1 MDLSVLL
8 EPKIDLERLS
18 EVLDGF
24 GHEGRVHTTRT
35 WDKKKMSAIY
45 EACDGFKPLTLDDL
59 VPPSIGPL
67 VEVICDLKNSLP
79 AFSVSQKRFCR
90 PTDPAAHPDKLWG
103 YNETNHFQE
112 SVHGPGY
119 FVAKTSEKA
128 GEVNVDYKELPPEK
142 PASWPK
148 IVDNTGVGGL
158 VYGNMVDR
166 MRKIS
171 NHVFIGRAER
181 NGTRG
186 SSSFASTSAEV
197 V

>member
-8 EPKIDLERLS
+8 EPKIDLARLS
-18 EVLDGF
+18 EVLDGL
-24 GHEGRVHTTRT
+24 GHEGRVHCTRH
-35 WDKKKMSAIY
+35 WDRKKMSAIY
-45 EACDGFKPLTLDDL
+45 EAVDGFRPMTLDDL

-67 VEVICDLKNSLP
+67 TEVIHDLKNSLP

-103 YNETNHFQE
+103 YNHTPDFQT
-112 SVHGPGY
+112 SIHGPGY
-119 FVAKTSEKA
+119 FVTKNSEKV

-142 PASWPK
+142 PASWPN

-158 VYGNMVDR
+158 VYGNMLDR

-171 NHVFIGRAER
+171 THVAIGRAER
-181 NGTRG
+181 NGKIMDAWFVLVRKDV
-186 SSSFASTSAEV
+186 S
-197 V
+197 